1 MCWDPL
7 LGTALTT
14 RSLWVTKL
22 LVEIEHIEV
31 NRMSR
36 LINAPI
42 QVTQGP
48 AADRPGLQ
56 PVTFMHRQERHQVV
70 EILDT
75 WDATPPPTLL
85 KAT

>member
-1 MCWDPL
+1 
-7 LGTALTT
+7 
-14 RSLWVTKL
+14 
-22 LVEIEHIEV
+22 
-31 NRMSR
+31 MSR